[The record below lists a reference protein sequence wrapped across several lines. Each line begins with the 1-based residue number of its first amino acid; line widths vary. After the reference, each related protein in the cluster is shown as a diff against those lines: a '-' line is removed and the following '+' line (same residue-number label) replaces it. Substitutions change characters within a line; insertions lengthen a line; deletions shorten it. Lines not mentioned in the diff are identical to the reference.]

1 MKLWFFFLVVFV
13 CLFIFIDNNGNA
25 PNKLPTINIKLTFQ
39 LNILLRPYTFNNIWQ
54 NYDWFANYINQF
66 FFQNSFKRY
75 HTFKPKRLSAM
86 VKWNVNCPPVV
97 HLRDVNERVSYIRLL
112 KLFTTMAFEIVYKK
126 KTRKKSEYVIFVW
139 IKLLFLFDRI
149 YWTRDL
155 QNRMNRICHFYL
167 FALCLSTCRNAL
179 IYSKFQLS
187 SLEEWREQLNTWTET
202 RTGTLFSAAQIYEWT
217 GKALLDLNFGFS
229 TKSIDIRCSSWMK
242 SLTIQTK
249 WNSEMTK
256 NPKGKL
262 LSDFN
267 ELQHV
272 VQNT

>member
-1 MKLWFFFLVVFV
+1 MTICLELHSQYGHMHKLYNGLPLVDNAYNFSHLYPSDDNEIMVFFLVVFV

-25 PNKLPTINIKLTFQ
+25 PNKLPTINIQLTFQ

-126 KTRKKSEYVIFVW
+126 KKTRKKSEYVIFVW

-155 QNRMNRICHFYL
+155 QKIAWIEFVIFICLL
-167 FALCLSTCRNAL
+167 FAWAHVEMHWSILN
-179 IYSKFQLS
+179 S
-187 SLEEWREQLNTWTET
+187 S
-202 RTGTLFSAAQIYEWT
+202 
-217 GKALLDLNFGFS
+217 
-229 TKSIDIRCSSWMK
+229 
-242 SLTIQTK
+242 
-249 WNSEMTK
+249 
-256 NPKGKL
+256 
-262 LSDFN
+262 
-267 ELQHV
+267 
-272 VQNT
+272 

>member
-1 MKLWFFFLVVFV
+1 MWIVLR
-13 CLFIFIDNNGNA
+13 LFIYGMWMNVCRISDYWNY
-25 PNKLPTINIKLTFQ
+25 LQ
-39 LNILLRPYTFNNIWQ
+39 LW
-54 NYDWFANYINQF
+54 
-66 FFQNSFKRY
+66 
-75 HTFKPKRLSAM
+75 
-86 VKWNVNCPPVV
+86 
-97 HLRDVNERVSYIRLL
+97 LL
-112 KLFTTMAFEIVYKK
+112 KLCTKK
-126 KTRKKSEYVIFVW
+126 KNKKEIWICYFCLNKITIFVW
-139 IKLLFLFDRI
+139 PNILNKRF
-149 YWTRDL
+149 TK
-155 QNRMNRICHFYL
+155 NRMNRICHFYL